1 MQKYVRK
8 TKPYRYQQ
16 KDDQDR
22 TQEIGDIKPP
32 TREIK
37 TISGGIT
44 IGGTLKSLK
53 KAQGREINSIH
64 SRLPPMK
71 TPRNEK
77 PNIVFPERDDRGIR
91 LPHNNPLIIM
101 LRVEKFN
108 IHRVFIDNESSA
120 YIIYL
125 LAFQ

>member
-53 KAQGREINSIH
+53 RRREGR
-64 SRLPPMK
+64 
-71 TPRNEK
+71 
-77 PNIVFPERDDRGIR
+77 
-91 LPHNNPLIIM
+91 
-101 LRVEKFN
+101 
-108 IHRVFIDNESSA
+108 
-120 YIIYL
+120 
-125 LAFQ
+125 

>member
-22 TQEIGDIKPP
+22 TQEIKPP

-53 KAQGREINSIH
+53 KAQGREINSIQIGRA
-64 SRLPPMK
+64 SCR
-71 TPRNEK
+71 
-77 PNIVFPERDDRGIR
+77 ER
-91 LPHNNPLIIM
+91 
-101 LRVEKFN
+101 V
-108 IHRVFIDNESSA
+108 
-120 YIIYL
+120 
-125 LAFQ
+125 